1 MKFTGRLVI
10 ALLVAP
16 AVVQAQTITP
26 SDSAKAGDRAQS
38 FLDRPYTVMNH
49 AVEALQ
55 GDVNKEADWISST
68 QNYSKD
74 FFELRSMI
82 FTTSGAYRSA
92 KSGSVIVWIDF
103 GVDRIVGDPATV
115 CSSHLLLLA
124 DLIFG
129 HGKDVAGMDM
139 REKKMLF
146 RFGSAVTSDTLG
158 AFAAAKTMLLRAKF
172 HLRITESGAHSQ
184 VSCWQDVSTGIVH
197 PGELPDE
204 R

>member
-1 MKFTGRLVI
+1 
-10 ALLVAP
+10 
-16 AVVQAQTITP
+16 
-26 SDSAKAGDRAQS
+26 
-38 FLDRPYTVMNH
+38 VMNH
-49 AVEALQ
+49 AIEALQ

-74 FFELRSMI
+74 FVELRSVI

-158 AFAAAKTMLLRAKF
+158 AFAAAKTMLLRTKF
-172 HLRITESGAHSQ
+172 HLRITESGTQSQ

-197 PGELPDE
+197 AGELTDE
-204 R
+204 H